1 MKYLLAVLFLFLFQI
16 SFAYAQEEE
25 IWYVWIDT
33 QIKQKD
39 NTIRIVSEEPIRITC
54 CVKSPKYRRFQK
66 QTVKWIKKNYDL
78 AFDLETPL
86 KNIEDKS
93 FAETVIKEAIEKSGD
108 DESIIII
115 KYSATCK

>member
-1 MKYLLAVLFLFLFQI
+1 MKYLITLLFLLPVSNVI
-16 SFAYAQEEE
+16 AQEEE

-33 QIKQKD
+33 EIKKED
-39 NTIRIVSEEPIRITC
+39 NVIRMVSEEPIRITC

-66 QTVKWIKKNYDL
+66 QTAKWIQKN
-78 AFDLETPL
+78 FDSEFHLETPL

-93 FAETVIKEAIEKSGD
+93 FAEKVIKAAIEKSRN
-108 DESIIII
+108 DESVIII